1 MRRASYTISLLAT
14 FINLS
19 EQRGTFR
26 CTHIVDGQLVTGLD
40 LNEQQARSC
49 YANLKNCSCNE
60 SATKCAFGPDKN
72 GKLLTDVVVPPG
84 RAENCDPN
92 YCICTSHKNYQ
103 LILASRIAEYG
114 VETEDIEIIVE
125 TETEEEVEPITETEE
140 EEIIEELE
148 VRGEKTEIGEVNKE
162 EKTKSSLTS
171 KDKTMLYLMF
181 LASSLA
187 VILMLLFAICCV
199 VL

>member
-1 MRRASYTISLLAT
+1 M
-14 FINLS
+14 
-19 EQRGTFR
+19 
-26 CTHIVDGQLVTGLD
+26 
-40 LNEQQARSC
+40 
-49 YANLKNCSCNE
+49 
-60 SATKCAFGPDKN
+60 
-72 GKLLTDVVVPPG
+72 
-84 RAENCDPN
+84 
-92 YCICTSHKNYQ
+92 
-103 LILASRIAEYG
+103 ASRIAEYG

-148 VRGEKTEIGEVNKE
+148 VRGEETEIGEVNKE